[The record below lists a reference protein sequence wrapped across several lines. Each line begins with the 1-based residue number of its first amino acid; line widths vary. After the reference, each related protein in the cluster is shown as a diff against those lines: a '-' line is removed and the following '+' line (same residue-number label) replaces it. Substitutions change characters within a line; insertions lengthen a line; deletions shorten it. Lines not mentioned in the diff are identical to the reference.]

1 MTLCSLGPPQTVLCS
16 LNRFLRYTKGFVSI
30 LYSTKYG
37 TGVPEER
44 GG

>member
-16 LNRFLRYTKGFVSI
+16 PNRSLRYTKGFVSI